1 MLSFPRAKIPLVVL
15 LFLVLHLTVLSRL
28 RIGGAAPDVMLLLAI
43 AAGVVGG
50 PQLGALL
57 GFSAGLVLDLFLE
70 TPLGLSA
77 LVFCLFGYG
86 VGNIQAG
93 VLRAS
98 WWIPVLT
105 ALGASIAGEL
115 VYAVVA
121 TVIGEPHLVTTHLLV
136 IAAVVGAFNAVA
148 APIALRLVRW
158 STSGPDRRA
167 YI

>member
-77 LVFCLFGYG
+77 LVFCLVGYG
-86 VGNIQAG
+86 VGNIQASEG
-93 VLRAS
+93 LHRAVGECWREAEAAEGRWLDALEYLAPTGQSAHRRS
-98 WWIPVLT
+98 WARLNHV
-105 ALGASIAGEL
+105 AGL
-115 VYAVVA
+115 PR
-121 TVIGEPHLVTTHLLV
+121 T
-136 IAAVVGAFNAVA
+136 
-148 APIALRLVRW
+148 
-158 STSGPDRRA
+158 
-167 YI
+167 

>member
-1 MLSFPRAKIPLVVL
+1 VLSFPRAKIPLVLL

-28 RIGGAAPDVMLLLAI
+28 RVAGAAPDVMLLLAI

-57 GFSAGLVLDLFLE
+57 GFAAGLTLDLFLE

-77 LVFCLFGYG
+77 LVFCLVGYA
-86 VGNIQAG
+86 VGNIQGG

-98 WWIPVLT
+98 WWIPLLT
-105 ALGASIAGEL
+105 ALVASVAGEL
-115 VYAVVA
+115 AYALVA
-121 TVIGEPHLVTTHLLV
+121 TVVGQPHLVTLHLLV
-136 IAAVVGAFNAVA
+136 IALVVGVFNAIA

-158 STSGPDRRA
+158 GATGPDRA